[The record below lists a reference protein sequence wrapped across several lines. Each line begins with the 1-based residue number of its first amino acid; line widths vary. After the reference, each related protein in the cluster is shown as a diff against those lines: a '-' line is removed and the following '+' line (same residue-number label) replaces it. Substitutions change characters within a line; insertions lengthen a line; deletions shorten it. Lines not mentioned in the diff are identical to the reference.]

1 MAKKQN
7 EIVVEL
13 KKNVIPTRV
22 FGIKFEIKMGTRYL
36 KKYTEELPKINEQI
50 ESKRK
55 EVKILEGKNDLK
67 ALFELLEFIKSK
79 IQEYTD
85 LILGDGAF
93 EKLYDVADE
102 DLRVTLDEEHED
114 LFVVEEGMRQVTEQF
129 QLIQTKSKAQSFID
143 GKKR

>member
-22 FGIKFEIKMGTRYL
+22 FGIKFEIKMGTRHL
-36 KKYTEELPKINEQI
+36 KKYTEELPKIKEQI
-50 ESKRK
+50 DNKRK
-55 EVKILEGKNDLK
+55 EIKDLEEKNDLG
-67 ALFELLEFIKSK
+67 ALLELLDFIKSK

-85 LILGDGAF
+85 SILGDGAF
-93 EKLYDVADE
+93 EKLYDVAD
-102 DLRVTLDEEHED
+102 ED

>member
-67 ALFELLEFIKSK
+67 ALFELIEFIKSK

-93 EKLYDVADE
+93 EKLYDVAD
-102 DLRVTLDEEHED
+102 ED

>member
-1 MAKKQN
+1 MAKNQN

-22 FGIKFEIKMGTRYL
+22 FGIKFEIEMGTRYL

-50 ESKRK
+50 ENKRK

-67 ALFELLEFIKSK
+67 ALFELLDFIKSK

-93 EKLYDVADE
+93 EKLYDVAD
-102 DLRVTLDEEHED
+102 ED

>member
-22 FGIKFEIKMGTRYL
+22 FGIKFEIKMVTRYL

-102 DLRVTLDEEHED
+102 DL
-114 LFVVEEGMRQVTEQF
+114 FVVEEGMRQVTEQF

>member
-22 FGIKFEIKMGTRYL
+22 FGVKFEIKMGTRYL
-36 KKYTEELPKINEQI
+36 KKYTEELPKIKEQI
-50 ESKRK
+50 ESRRK
-55 EVKILEGKNDLK
+55 EIKDLEGQNDLK
-67 ALFELLEFIKSK
+67 SLLDLIDFIKEK
-79 IQEYTD
+79 IKEMTD

-93 EKLYDVADE
+93 EQIYDAAD
-102 DLRVTLDEEHED
+102 ED

>member
-1 MAKKQN
+1 
-7 EIVVEL
+7 
-13 KKNVIPTRV
+13 
-22 FGIKFEIKMGTRYL
+22 MGTRYL

-79 IQEYTD
+79 FKEYTD

-93 EKLYDVADE
+93 ENSMMLQMKIYL
-102 DLRVTLDEEHED
+102 
-114 LFVVEEGMRQVTEQF
+114 
-129 QLIQTKSKAQSFID
+129 
-143 GKKR
+143 

>member
-22 FGIKFEIKMGTRYL
+22 FGIKFEIKMGTGYL

-102 DLRVTLDEEHED
+102 DL
-114 LFVVEEGMRQVTEQF
+114 FVVEEGMRQVTEQF